1 MKETMDFL
9 NKCGTYYLASM
20 DGDAARVRPFGAVAE
35 FEGNMYFC
43 TNSTKD
49 VYNQMKA
56 NPRIEICAFD
66 GEMKW
71 LRLSGEAVFD
81 KRETAKANML
91 EANPMLKDMYN
102 LNDGIFE
109 VFYLKNAVARYDA
122 FGAEAESRAL

>member
-9 NKCGTYYLASM
+9 NKCGTYYLASL

-35 FEGNMYFC
+35 FEGRMYFC

-49 VYNQMKA
+49 VYRQMKA
-56 NPRIEICAFD
+56 SPRIEICAFD

-81 KRETAKANML
+81 DRAAAKANML
-91 EANPMLKDMYN
+91 EVNPTLKELYD
-102 LNDGIFE
+102 LEDGIFQ
-109 VFYLKNAVARYDA
+109 VFYLENPVARYDA
-122 FGAEAESRAL
+122 FGAEPEVKTL